1 MTASAIPLL
10 KLYLMLPNGRSGLDR
25 SLTACEQAY
34 RGWMPAAM
42 ARRCWLGV
50 DSEVVGGALPEGTNT
65 GEYWGYCAQLF
76 CCAEVGD
83 GVLVNF
89 VQWVPLLS

>member
-1 MTASAIPLL
+1 MGFWDGAWRLNTICTQ
-10 KLYLMLPNGRSGLDR
+10 DW
-25 SLTACEQAY
+25 T
-34 RGWMPAAM
+34 
-42 ARRCWLGV
+42 V
-50 DSEVVGGALPEGTNT
+50 DSEVVGGALPEGNNT